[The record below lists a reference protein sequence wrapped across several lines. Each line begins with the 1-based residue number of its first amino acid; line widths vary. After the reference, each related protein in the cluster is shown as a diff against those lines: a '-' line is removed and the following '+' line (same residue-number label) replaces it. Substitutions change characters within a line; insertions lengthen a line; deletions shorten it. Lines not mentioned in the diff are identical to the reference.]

1 MVDHVQLKVAT
12 DSFTS
17 VQPLH
22 SSIYCR
28 MIIIAMVS

>member
-1 MVDHVQLKVAT
+1 MVDHVQLKAAT

-28 MIIIAMVS
+28 MTIIVMLS